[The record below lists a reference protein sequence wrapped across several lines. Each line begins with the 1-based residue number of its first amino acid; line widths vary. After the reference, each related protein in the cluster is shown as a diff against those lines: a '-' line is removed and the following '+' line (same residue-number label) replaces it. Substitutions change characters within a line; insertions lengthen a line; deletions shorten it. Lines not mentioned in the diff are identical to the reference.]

1 MRRRRLANQ
10 PHETGGCLPLLAA
23 ITGVATAL
31 QASSNTYPNG
41 LTPQQQTAALWRLCT
56 TFDEGKSSM
65 RRKRIKKR
73 TTPHNGKPGLDPSIA
88 ELAAVL
94 EEIAAMDALPFVSS
108 PPPRRRR
115 RRCAT

>member
-1 MRRRRLANQ
+1 
-10 PHETGGCLPLLAA
+10 
-23 ITGVATAL
+23 
-31 QASSNTYPNG
+31 
-41 LTPQQQTAALWRLCT
+41 
-56 TFDEGKSSM
+56 M
-65 RRKRIKKR
+65 RRKRFKKR

-94 EEIAAMDALPFVSS
+94 EQIAGMNALPLASP